1 MIARVVALA
10 LGRRWFV
17 LGAAATLLAA
27 GGWRASVMPVDV
39 FPDLTAPQVTVIT
52 EAEGMAPQEMEQL
65 ITFPIE
71 TAVNGV
77 AGVRRVRSASAA
89 GISIVWVEFDWSTP
103 GAVARQRVTERLQ
116 AVTGSLPPE
125 ATPPTLAPASSVM
138 GEIAFIALTS
148 DRASPMD
155 LRRASEVEVRRR
167 LLAVPGVSQVVP
179 LGGDE
184 RQFQVRL
191 DPEALERYRLT
202 IGEVVDA
209 VERGSHNAPGGFLV
223 ERGQESVVRIL
234 GRAHTVEDLGKIAV
248 AVRGGHPVRLAQ
260 LAEVVEGAAA
270 QRGTASYRGRPA
282 VVMSIQKQP
291 GADTIAVTAAIDE
304 ALDALEP
311 DLARRGIQLRRD
323 IFRQAAFIRTS
334 IDNLM
339 GVLRDGAVLVVL
351 VLLLFL
357 WSGRATLI
365 SVLAIPISVLTS
377 VLALDVLG
385 MTLDTMTLGGIAIAV
400 GALVDDAIIGVEN
413 AVRRLRERSAMG
425 DAERGSEAD
434 TVLRAIR
441 EIVPSIVS
449 ATLIIILVFL
459 PLFFLEGLEGRLLRP
474 LATSYVVAIF
484 ASLIVAITVTPALCL
499 VLLPRTRVVAR
510 GKEPPLVRAIL
521 RAYEPTLQQALK
533 RPVTVVVLAALV
545 LAASVAAFLPLGRS
559 FLPEFNEGSLNVAVV
574 TLPGT
579 SLDQSDALGRMV
591 EEALLAD
598 PAVRSTARRTGR
610 AERDEHVQ
618 GVEAAEI
625 EVMLRPVERSKEEVL
640 RDLRGRLAAVPG
652 VQCTI
657 GQPISHRIDHMVS
670 GQRAALVIR
679 VVGDDLRVLRRVA
692 GEVKAAAEGTPGL
705 VDLSVEQIVDVPETV
720 VHVNHA
726 AAARYGMS
734 AGDAARAV
742 GTALWGHTA
751 GRIYEGPVVTDV
763 VVRYGPEV
771 LRDREALARVRIPT
785 PSGVLVP
792 LPELADVREE
802 RGPNYVMRENVE
814 RRVVVTA
821 NVAGRD
827 LRSVLDEV
835 RTRVSGAVRRP
846 AGVRIEYSGQFE
858 REEAAGRRLLLL
870 GLLAILGIA
879 VIVGTTLRSTR
890 RTLIV
895 LTNLP
900 LALAGGVA
908 GVWLA
913 GGVLSVASM
922 IGFITLFGIAT
933 RNGIM
938 LATHAND
945 LEAEGRPWREA
956 VATSARERLAPILMT
971 AICAGLGLVP
981 LALAAGEPGSEIQAP
996 MAIVILCGLATSTA
1010 LNMVVVP
1017 SLLARWGGRVAP
1029 PRLDIG

>member
-1 MIARVVALA
+1 MIRRIIELS
-10 LGRRWFV
+10 LRRRWFV
-17 LGAAATLLAA
+17 LGAAAVLLAA
-27 GGWRASVMPVDV
+27 GGWRAVVMPVDV
-39 FPDLTAPQVTVIT
+39 FPDLTAPQVTVVT

-116 AVTGSLPPE
+116 AATGSLPPE
-125 ATPPTLAPASSVM
+125 ASPPTLAPASSVM

-148 DRASPMD
+148 ERASPMD
-155 LRRASEVEVRRR
+155 LRRISEVEVRRR

-179 LGGDE
+179 LGGEE
-184 RQFQVRL
+184 RQFQVQL
-191 DPEALERYRLT
+191 DPESLERHRLT
-202 IGEVVDA
+202 IGEVAEA

-234 GRAHTVEDLGKIAV
+234 GRARTVEDLARIAV
-248 AVRGGHPVRLAQ
+248 AVRGGSPVRLGQ
-260 LAEVVEGAAA
+260 LGQVIEGAAV
-270 QRGTASYRGRPA
+270 QRGTASYRGVPA

-304 ALDALEP
+304 ALDALQP
-311 DLARRGIQLRRD
+311 DLSRRGIELRRD

-339 GVLRDGAVLVVL
+339 VVLRDGAVLVVL

-357 WSGRATLI
+357 WSVRATLI
-365 SVLAIPISVLTS
+365 SVLAIPLS
-377 VLALDVLG
+377 VLASVVVLDLLG

-413 AVRRLRERSAMG
+413 VVRRLRERSG
-425 DAERGSEAD
+425 LPEPERPPVVD
-434 TVLRAIR
+434 TVLRAIQ
-441 EIVPSIVS
+441 EIVSSIVS

-459 PLFFLEGLEGRLLRP
+459 PLFFLEGIEGRLLRP

-484 ASLIVAITVTPALCL
+484 ASLVVAITVTPALCL
-499 VLLPRTRVVAR
+499 TLLPRTRLVSR
-510 GKEPPLVRAIL
+510 GKEPPSVRALL
-521 RAYEPTLQQALK
+521 RGYEPTLRQAQR
-533 RPVTVVVLAALV
+533 RPHAVAAIAFLV
-545 LAASVAAFLPLGRS
+545 LAASVLAFVPLGRS

-579 SLDQSDALGRMV
+579 SLEQSDALGRMV

-598 PAVRSTARRTGR
+598 PAIASTARRTGR

-618 GVEAAEI
+618 GVEAAEL
-625 EVMLRPVERSKEEVL
+625 EVMLRPDERPKEELL
-640 RDLRGRLAAVPG
+640 RDLRARLATVPG

-692 GEVKAAAEGTPGL
+692 GEVKSAAEGTVGL

-720 VHVNHA
+720 VRVSSA

-734 AGDAARAV
+734 SGEAARAV

-763 VVRYGPEV
+763 VVRYGTDV
-771 LRDREALARVRIPT
+771 LRDREALARVRLPT
-785 PSGVLVP
+785 PAGVLVP
-792 LPELADVREE
+792 LTELADVREE

-827 LRSVLDEV
+827 LRSVFDEV
-835 RTRVSGAVRRP
+835 RRRVRKAVRP
-846 AGVRIEYSGQFE
+846 PSGVRIEYSGQFE

-870 GLLAILGIA
+870 GALAILGIA
-879 VIVGTTLRSTR
+879 VIVGATLRSTR

-913 GGVLSVASM
+913 SGVLSVASM

-938 LATHAND
+938 LATHANH
-945 LEAEGRPWREA
+945 LEAEGLPWREA
-956 VATSARERLAPILMT
+956 VATSARQRLAPILMT

-1017 SLLARWGGRVAP
+1017 SLLTRWGGSPAAR
-1029 PRLDIG
+1029 